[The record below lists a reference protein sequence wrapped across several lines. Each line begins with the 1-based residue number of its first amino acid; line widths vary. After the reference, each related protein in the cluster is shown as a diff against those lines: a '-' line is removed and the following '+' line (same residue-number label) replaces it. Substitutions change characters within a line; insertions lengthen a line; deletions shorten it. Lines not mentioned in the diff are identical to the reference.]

1 MEKDTSMKQKITL
14 WLENQPEE
22 FFIKMVEARP
32 FDLRFIK
39 N

>member
-1 MEKDTSMKQKITL
+1 MEKVTSMKQKITL
-14 WLENQPEE
+14 WLENQSEE
-22 FFIKMVEARP
+22 FFIKMVESRP